1 MRRARR
7 NKVMGNLI
15 REHKDVPFK
24 VGDWLEFTGEDGL
37 QHECILVAID
47 EQYIDRHENEL
58 LVMSREPIFDDNSVF
73 DRDQWDDTDYS
84 EGLELLD
91 GYDDEWYWDWVYVE
105 DAKLS
110 PKDFT
115 INELVVNLQSE
126 VK

>member
-15 REHKDVPFK
+15 REHKDIPFK
-24 VGDWLEFTGEDGL
+24 AGDWIEFTGEDGL
-37 QHECILVAID
+37 RVEGIVVAID

-58 LVMSREPIFDDNSVF
+58 LVMSREPIFDDNTVF
-73 DRDQWDDTDYS
+73 DRGQWDETDYS

-91 GYDDEWYWDWVYVE
+91 AYDDEWYWDWVYVE
-105 DAKLS
+105 DATPSIK
-110 PKDFT
+110 PFT
-115 INELVVNLQSE
+115 INELVVSLQSE